1 MGNKVKVKVKVN
13 AKKSKPI
20 KPKMGR
26 GTGGVITASLIAKVN
41 KDRGINNKNSNG

>member
-26 GTGGVITASLIAKVN
+26 GTGGLFTARIIADVRNRN
-41 KDRGINNKNSNG
+41 KENGKNDKA